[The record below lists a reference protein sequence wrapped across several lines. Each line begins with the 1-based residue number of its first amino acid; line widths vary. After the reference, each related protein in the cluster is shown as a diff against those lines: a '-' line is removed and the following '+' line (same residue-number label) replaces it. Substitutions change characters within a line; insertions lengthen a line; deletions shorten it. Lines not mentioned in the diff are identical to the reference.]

1 MMTLATKLSE
11 VSQSLNPCCNGIYLM
26 IRWKRCFKGVRCP
39 HGREFLDTINGYYP
53 LKDYITN
60 NDRLRDGVQYASI
73 IPKVN
78 ERSLTLN
85 FTIEGSDTSDFN
97 TKNRAFVEELRK
109 GDVIIQVPDD
119 SPDVY
124 HLKYT
129 GKSCTF
135 ARNIERTF
143 AKLGLA
149 FIEPNPTQ

>member
-1 MMTLATKLSE
+1 
-11 VSQSLNPCCNGIYLM
+11 M
-26 IRWKRCFKGVRCP
+26 IKWKRCFKGVRCP
-39 HGREFLDTINGYYP
+39 YGRVFLDTINRYYP

-73 IPKVN
+73 ITKVN

-97 TKNRAFVEELRK
+97 TKNRAFVEELHK

-149 FIEPNPTQ
+149 FIEPNPTNRT

>member
-1 MMTLATKLSE
+1 M
-11 VSQSLNPCCNGIYLM
+11 
-26 IRWKRCFKGVRCP
+26 RCP
-39 HGREFLDTINGYYP
+39 YGREFLDTINGYYP

-109 GDVIIQVPDD
+109 GDVIIQVPD
-119 SPDVY
+119 VY

-149 FIEPNPTQ
+149 FIEPNPTNRT